1 MVKELIMNVY
11 FRMLEPVRTRL
22 VISCFS
28 VLLAA
33 LSNPVVFKDF
43 VVLVLLS
50 AEYRVPTF
58 LVIAECILCAA
69 DLGWNLDVIDD
80 PSCQGNII
88 FPRVIVCIG

>member
-28 VLLAA
+28 ELLAA
-33 LSNPVVFKDF
+33 LSNPLVFKDF

-50 AEYRVPTF
+50 AGYCVPTF
-58 LVIAECILCAA
+58 LVIAECIYVRPTWA
-69 DLGWNLDVIDD
+69 G
-80 PSCQGNII
+80 
-88 FPRVIVCIG
+88 F

>member
-1 MVKELIMNVY
+1 MNVY

-50 AEYRVPTF
+50 AEYRVPSF
-58 LVIAECILCAA
+58 LVIAEWIYVRPHWA
-69 DLGWNLDVIDD
+69 G
-80 PSCQGNII
+80 
-88 FPRVIVCIG
+88 F